1 MSPHFTGL
9 VLDDLPHLLN
19 ASYALRYQVYCLE
32 RGFLPP
38 ENYPDQIEMD
48 EFDEHSI
55 HMGVV
60 NARGELAA
68 TARLVQLT
76 VAGLPSF
83 DHCTFYSGANVL
95 GDLERRVIE
104 ISRLAVSRTYNRR
117 AGDAHFSLEGATIR
131 PDGPERR
138 GGGELVMTL
147 YKAIYQVSKR
157 RGISDWMAATEKSL
171 HRLISRNG
179 FPFRQIGPQT
189 DYYGPVSPYLLNLAE
204 LDDIISSHRFT
215 LLDTF
220 PDGLEPAFK
229 SRATDASSSH
239 SAL

>member
-1 MSPHFTGL
+1 
-9 VLDDLPHLLN
+9 
-19 ASYALRYQVYCLE
+19 
-32 RGFLPP
+32 
-38 ENYPDQIEMD
+38 
-48 EFDEHSI
+48 
-55 HMGVV
+55 
-60 NARGELAA
+60 
-68 TARLVQLT
+68 
-76 VAGLPSF
+76 
-83 DHCTFYSGANVL
+83 VL

-104 ISRLAVSRTYNRR
+104 ISRLAVSRAYNRR

-204 LDDIISSHRFT
+204 LDDIISSHRFA

-220 PDGLEPAFK
+220 PDGLEPACK
-229 SRATDASSSH
+229 SRATDPSSSH